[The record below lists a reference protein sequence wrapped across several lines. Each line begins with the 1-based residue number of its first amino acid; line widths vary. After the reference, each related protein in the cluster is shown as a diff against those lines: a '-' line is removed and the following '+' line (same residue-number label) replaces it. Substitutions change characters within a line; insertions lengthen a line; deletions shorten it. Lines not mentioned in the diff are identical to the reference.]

1 MNIHLYL
8 LPNNKG
14 MRIRDVNKIELV
26 KEKAVALLVKVGF
39 EGFTMAKLA
48 KSCSISVAT
57 LYIYYKDKDDLILQI
72 GLEETKKISSMM
84 LEGFDPEF
92 SFADGLRHQWKNR
105 AKAMLENPLTCQM
118 IEQLRTST
126 YQEKIFEAM
135 TETFRQTLGVFM
147 ERAVANGEV
156 DAMPMETYWS
166 VAFGPLYALVRFH
179 NEGRSIGGRPF
190 ILTDEILWS
199 SFELVL
205 KAFKK

>member
-8 LPNNKG
+8 QLNQKR

-26 KEKAVALLVKVGF
+26 KEKAVELLVEVGF

-48 KSCSISVAT
+48 KLCSISVAT

-72 GLEETKKISSMM
+72 GLEETKKLSAMM
-84 LEGFDPEF
+84 LEGFDPDF

-105 AKAMLENPLTCQM
+105 ARSMLENPLSCKV
-118 IEQLRTST
+118 IEQLKTST
-126 YQEKIFEAM
+126 YQEKIFESM
-135 TETFRQTLGVFM
+135 SETFKQTLGVFM
-147 ERAVANGEV
+147 DKAVANGEIEE
-156 DAMPMETYWS
+156 MPMETYWS

-179 NEGRSIGGRPF
+179 TEGHSIGGRPF
-190 ILTDEILWS
+190 ILTDDILWS
-199 SFELVL
+199 TFNLVL

>member
-8 LPNNKG
+8 LLNKNK

-26 KEKAVALLVKVGF
+26 KEKAVELLVEVGF

-48 KSCSISVAT
+48 KSCGISVAT
-57 LYIYYKDKDDLILQI
+57 LYIYYKDKDDLILQV
-72 GLEETKKISSMM
+72 GLEETQRLSAMM

-92 SFADGLRHQWKNR
+92 SFAEGLRHQWEHR
-105 AKAMLENPLTCQM
+105 AKCMLENPLTCQM

-126 YQEKIFEAM
+126 YQEKIFESM
-135 TETFRQTLGVFM
+135 TESFKQTLGVFM
-147 ERAVANGEV
+147 EKAVANGEI
-156 DAMPMETYWS
+156 DALPMETYWS

-190 ILTDEILWS
+190 ILTDEILWA
-199 SFELVL
+199 SFDLVL

>member
-1 MNIHLYL
+1 
-8 LPNNKG
+8 

-26 KEKAVALLVKVGF
+26 KEKAVELLVKVGF

-48 KSCSISVAT
+48 KSCGISVAT
-57 LYIYYKDKDDLILQI
+57 LYIYYKDKDDLILQV
-72 GLEETKKISSMM
+72 GLEQTQRLSALM

-92 SFADGLRHQWKNR
+92 SFAEGLRHQWKHR

-126 YQEKIFEAM
+126 YQEEIFAAM
-135 TETFRQTLGVFM
+135 TQTFKQTLGVFM
-147 ERAVANGEV
+147 ERAVANEEI

-179 NEGRSIGGRPF
+179 NEGSSIGGRPF
-190 ILTDEILWS
+190 ILTDDILWA
-199 SFELVL
+199 SFDLVL